1 MVSSVQVQR
10 GRNRNGTSGTSS
22 YNCGMDIIKIGVVL
36 ALLGI
41 IASMGSALFA
51 LTRSQ
56 GNSRAMVRAL
66 TVRVALSVG
75 LFLLLLL
82 AWRLGYIQPHG
93 LR

>member
-1 MVSSVQVQR
+1 
-10 GRNRNGTSGTSS
+10 
-22 YNCGMDIIKIGVVL
+22 MDMIRIGVVVVLL
-36 ALLGI
+36 AI
-41 IASMGSALFA
+41 VASLGSALVT
-51 LTRSQ
+51 LSRGKGDSQ
-56 GNSRAMVRAL
+56 RMVRAL